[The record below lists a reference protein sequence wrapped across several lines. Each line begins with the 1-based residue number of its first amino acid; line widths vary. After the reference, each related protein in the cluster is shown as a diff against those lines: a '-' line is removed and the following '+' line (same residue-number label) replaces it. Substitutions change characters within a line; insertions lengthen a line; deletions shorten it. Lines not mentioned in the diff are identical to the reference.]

1 MKGHTR
7 KDCPEGRNNRGKI
20 RKFKNDGQSRKNFDN
35 YKKGYSINVLSMS
48 NQNFGN
54 PLSINEDLDS
64 EHGLLRDADEEYSYE
79 VNSEYNDQISYESNK
94 YDDS

>member
-1 MKGHTR
+1 
-7 KDCPEGRNNRGKI
+7 
-20 RKFKNDGQSRKNFDN
+20 
-35 YKKGYSINVLSMS
+35 MS